1 MATVLEREP
10 DLTLADLFERFG
22 PMPAARI
29 RMVPRPGTATVQD
42 VLAIHRRE
50 KRLCEL
56 VDGILVEKAMGYE
69 ESMVALVIGTLLQN
83 FVGPRKLGVLAG
95 EGGMLELCPGLV
107 RIPDI
112 SFISRSRLPGGR
124 PPREPVPGLAPNL
137 AVEVISKSNTE
148 REMAR
153 KLDDFFETGVELVW
167 YVYPVT
173 RTVKVFTSPVK
184 YSTLKGTQM
193 LSGGSVVPGFKVKL
207 AEIFSVLDE
216 F

>member
-1 MATVLEREP
+1 M
-10 DLTLADLFERFG
+10 TLADLFDRFG

-56 VDGILVEKAMGYE
+56 VDGILVEKAVGYQ
-69 ESMVALVIGTLLQN
+69 ESMLAVVIITLLQN
-83 FVGPRKLGVLAG
+83 FIGPRKLGIVAG
-95 EGGMLELCPGLV
+95 EGGMLQLSPGLV

-112 SFISRSRLPGGR
+112 SFISRSRLPGGK
-124 PPREPVPGLAPNL
+124 PPREPVPGLVPNL
-137 AVEVISKSNTE
+137 AVEVISKSNTD
-148 REMAR
+148 REMSR

-167 YVYPVT
+167 YVYPAT
-173 RTVKVFTSPVK
+173 RTIKVYTSPDK
-184 YSTLKGTQM
+184 FSTLKGTQT
-193 LSGGSVVPGFKVKL
+193 LNGGTVVPSFKVKV
-207 AEIFSVLDE
+207 ADIFSVLDE